1 MAPRPLRCLL
11 AAALLAASGA
21 CMSASPVDERLE
33 DLVATMAEGLDTTE
47 PSAHFTRRMEAATVF
62 GGSYDWHSCV
72 IAHWALLTH
81 ARVMGDDEASADLCA
96 RLSPEVLAREPEL
109 LATRDRRLRGTAPY
123 DEAWLCMLLAERERH
138 ARSPEERSAL
148 LAVRARQERRVVD
161 QLASSP
167 FPEGIP
173 PVERGGSGFC
183 GFYRSWLW
191 AWLLLRWSGPV
202 DPRTEVLLELW
213 RRERIEPQRDAIAAL
228 SGSHGYDFLSV
239 PAVLALVDR
248 AGGSPRTYSAPA
260 FEGWPEAVELRTVHV
275 LGLELCRVWP
285 CAADGDAASHQAWLD
300 RTASLLAR
308 DELWRGDFAV
318 VSHWVPQ
325 FLFIGWWLQHGR
337 P

>member
-1 MAPRPLRCLL
+1 MRACSLRCLL
-11 AAALLAASGA
+11 SAVLLAWAGA
-21 CMSASPVDERLE
+21 CVSPSPVDERLD
-33 DLVATMAEGLDTTE
+33 DLVATMAAGLDTAE
-47 PSAHFTRRMEAATVF
+47 PSAHFTRRMEAETVF
-62 GGSYDWHSCV
+62 DGSYDWHSCV

-81 ARVMGDDEASADLCA
+81 ARVMGDAAASAELCS
-96 RLSPEVLAREPEL
+96 RLSPEALAREPEL

-138 ARSPEERSAL
+138 ATTAAERAAL

-191 AWLLLRWSGPV
+191 AWLLLHWSGPV
-202 DPRTEVLLELW
+202 DPRTAVLLERW
-213 RRERIEPQRDAIAAL
+213 RVERVEPQREAIEAL

-248 AGGSPRTYSAPA
+248 AHGSPRPYAAPA
-260 FEGWPEAVELRTVHV
+260 FEGWPQEVELRTVHV

-285 CAADGDAASHQAWLD
+285 CAADGGASSQRTWRD

-308 DELWRGDFAV
+308 DDLWRGDFAV

-325 FLFIGWWLQHGR
+325 FLFLGWWLQHGR